1 MINEYF
7 DKIYILNLHKRV
19 DRKILIE
26 KKLKFFEITNYEIF
40 GGTDGSV
47 LYPIWKN
54 FSKTNKNFSNPNYL
68 GCAISHL
75 SIYEDALFK
84 GYSRILILEDDFRI
98 KRNFNEAFEY
108 SIKQVPSDWNNLLYL
123 GFIPLSDDL
132 SRWDYSVFSDKFINS
147 NTFIAKNLW
156 GLYSYGISE
165 NLMMS
170 VLSEYREN
178 FPMELDRYFV
188 TTIQPE
194 NMSYA
199 ITPQLFSAEDNLSD
213 NSHVF
218 ENGLLE
224 KSIDSRFA
232 KLQDYI

>member
-1 MINEYF
+1 MY
-7 DKIYILNLHKRV
+7 LL
-19 DRKILIE
+19 
-26 KKLKFFEITNYEIF
+26 TGAF
-40 GGTDGSV
+40 GCWTGSPSGRTV
-47 LYPIWKN
+47 MCGISPLYPMSFWVGDD
-54 FSKTNKNFSNPNYL
+54 
-68 GCAISHL
+68 GCSL
-75 SIYEDALFK
+75 LD
-84 GYSRILILEDDFRI
+84 
-98 KRNFNEAFEY
+98 
-108 SIKQVPSDWNNLLYL
+108 SDT
-123 GFIPLSDDL
+123 PLSSTFTPFLGSLLIPPNAEPSIRDEKTL
-132 SRWDYSVFSDKFINS
+132 STV
-147 NTFIAKNLW
+147 

-170 VLSEYREN
+170 ILSEYREN